1 MEWLFEVQIMLKSQV
16 SVKLKRGLQ
25 ARNTVKF
32 FVIAASFECEIHI
45 IHNGVTCGINL
56 MDIMNLNVLEE
67 DKIIIIANGK
77 DESYAILALKGF
89 LSEGQSDVPFK

>member
-1 MEWLFEVQIMLKSQV
+1 MLKSQV
-16 SVKLKRGLQ
+16 IVKLKRGLQ

-67 DKIIIIANGK
+67 DEIMIVANGK
-77 DESYAILALKGF
+77 DEIYAISALKQF
-89 LSEGQSDVPFK
+89 LSEGQSDVPLK

>member
-1 MEWLFEVQIMLKSQV
+1 MLKSQV
-16 SVKLKRGLQ
+16 IVKLKRGLQ

-67 DKIIIIANGK
+67 DEIMIVANGK
-77 DESYAILALKGF
+77 DEIYAISALKKF
-89 LSEGQSDVPFK
+89 LSEGQSDVPLK